1 MAPLQ
6 VPLQNER
13 LYDFDRDAEPK
24 PDQAPQTGGTV
35 IVHGPTEYMNGALDY
50 DGGFKL
56 TGGLLVAAGS
66 AGIRAPLRSTSSGRT
81 SRAKRSASSSCR

>member
-1 MAPLQ
+1 MWKAPVVPDHLIIEEQLRRQREQADRWQPVPLQ

-35 IVHGPTEYMNGALDY
+35 IVIDIS
-50 DGGFKL
+50 
-56 TGGLLVAAGS
+56 GL
-66 AGIRAPLRSTSSGRT
+66 
-81 SRAKRSASSSCR
+81 